1 MKKLTILILL
11 MSWPL
16 VSLAKGPNCYTWPMN
31 MTMVWMKNEKIV
43 DIQDLDE
50 SKTKIMQL
58 ASEKIKKDLYTQIYH
73 FVFYDKNGNSYEV
86 ITKSQASYEECSMS
100 DVNKYLISK
109 NQVHQ

>member
-1 MKKLTILILL
+1 MKKLSILILL
-11 MSWPL
+11 MLCPL

-31 MTMVWMKNEKIV
+31 MTEVWMKNEKIV

-50 SKTKIMQL
+50 SKTKITQL
-58 ASEKIKKDLYTQIYH
+58 ASEEIKKGLYKQIYH

-86 ITKSQASYEECSMS
+86 ITKSQASYEECSIS

-109 NQVHQ
+109 SQVHQ